1 MNLDKCHLVV
11 EINSRWP
18 KKKKKALMLEEERT
32 IITQTKMQSSF
43 EIRSHTRHMFVDLEE
58 DGSIEKATT
67 IQQLI
72 NSEDYM
78 DIENVI
84 NLQYWLLFTW

>member
-1 MNLDKCHLVV
+1 
-11 EINSRWP
+11 
-18 KKKKKALMLEEERT
+18 MLEEERT

-67 IQQLI
+67 IQ
-72 NSEDYM
+72 
-78 DIENVI
+78 
-84 NLQYWLLFTW
+84 